1 MIGIYIAAV
10 VLCVAASAFFSAS
23 EMSYSSANHVRLEHA
38 AENGS
43 KAAKIALTILERF
56 DDALSTILVG
66 NNLVNIAAS
75 SLASVAVL
83 LTLGEKYAWAA
94 TAAVTAAV
102 IIFGETIPKIA
113 AKKNA
118 NRYALAFS
126 LPVRALMI
134 VLRPVTFVV
143 VGLVDLLT
151 RRMKGETL
159 DEDEAEEAAVE
170 ELHSIIETAENENV
184 LDEDASELVSAAID
198 FSDTMASEI
207 MTARVDLMAIDIDD
221 DWDEIMETVT
231 ESPFSRL
238 PVYEDS
244 IDNIIG
250 TLSLNQFLRALIT
263 KDRVDIRS
271 MLLPTC
277 YVYKTMKLPAV
288 FETLQA
294 AQQHLAVVTDEYGG
308 TLGVLSMEDVL
319 EELVGEIWDE
329 TDTAREEYR
338 KRETGGY
345 EVDGDLPVSDFVELI
360 EADEDDFDYDS
371 ETVGGWCIEML
382 EEFPEAGESFE
393 FENITVTILEV
404 DERRVRRVLIR
415 KKQPAENAGETE

>member
-83 LTLGEKYAWAA
+83 LTLGEKYTWAA

-231 ESPFSRL
+231 ESPYSRL

-263 KDRVDIRS
+263 EDRVDIRS

-382 EEFPEAGESFE
+382 EEFPEAGESFDY
-393 FENITVTILEV
+393 ENITVTILEV

-415 KKQPAENAGETE
+415 KKQPAENAEETE